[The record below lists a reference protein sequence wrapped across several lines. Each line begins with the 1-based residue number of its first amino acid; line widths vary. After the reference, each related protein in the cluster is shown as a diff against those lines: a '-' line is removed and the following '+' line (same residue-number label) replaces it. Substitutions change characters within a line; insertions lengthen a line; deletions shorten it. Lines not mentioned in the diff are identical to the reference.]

1 MKRVQFL
8 VLTGLAVASAILAQ
22 PSRMQPPMAG
32 GPKLELKGKIEKIQL
47 AMGQGMPYLE
57 VRTVNKTVRVVL
69 GSMRYLM
76 EQDFNPKAGDEVAV
90 TGYKVNDGVVAIT
103 VTLPATGKVLK
114 LRDEAGRPVW
124 MGGRRGPGMNRP
136 SQ

>member
-8 VLTGLAVASAILAQ
+8 VLAGLAVASAVLAQ
-22 PSRMQPPMAG
+22 PSGMQAPIAG
-32 GPKLELKGKIEKIQL
+32 SPKVELKGKIEKIQL

-57 VRTVNKTVRVVL
+57 VRTSEKTVRVVL

-103 VTLPATGKVLK
+103 VTLPATGKVLR

-124 MGGRRGPGMNRP
+124 MGGRRGPAMNRP

>member
-1 MKRVQFL
+1 MKRFL
-8 VLTGLAVASAILAQ
+8 FLTGLVVAGLALGQ
-22 PSRMQPPMAG
+22 SSDTQAPIAG
-32 GPKLELKGKIEKIQL
+32 SPKVELKGRIEKIQL

-57 VRTVNKTVRVVL
+57 VRISEKTVRVLL
-69 GSMRYLM
+69 GSMRYLL

-103 VTLPATGKVLK
+103 VTLPATGKVLR

-124 MGGRRGPGMNRP
+124 MGGRRGPPMTR
-136 SQ
+136 STK